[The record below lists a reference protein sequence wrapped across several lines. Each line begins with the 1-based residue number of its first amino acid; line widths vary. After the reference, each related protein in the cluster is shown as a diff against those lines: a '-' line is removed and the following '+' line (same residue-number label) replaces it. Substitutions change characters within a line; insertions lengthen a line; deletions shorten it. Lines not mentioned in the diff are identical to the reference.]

1 MSGVKADKAVE
12 AGGQTDQVKEAEYLE
27 YLLSR
32 QVERLRRYDLDGAL
46 SLAEESATIAEKVTG
61 GGILDLKGNEQIKKR
76 IEQLYKDICLMI
88 ASQRQEV
95 CGKLEQ
101 IRTGL
106 RALGTYKGK

>member
-1 MSGVKADKAVE
+1 MSGAKSEKAVM
-12 AGGQTDQVKEAEYLE
+12 ADAPADQVKEAEYLE

-32 QVERLRRYDLDGAL
+32 QAERLRRYDLDGAL

-61 GGILDLKGNEQIKKR
+61 GGILNLKGSEQLKKR
-76 IEQLYKDICLMI
+76 IEQLYKEICLMI

-95 CGKLEQ
+95 SGKLEQ

-106 RALGTYKGK
+106 RALGTYAGK